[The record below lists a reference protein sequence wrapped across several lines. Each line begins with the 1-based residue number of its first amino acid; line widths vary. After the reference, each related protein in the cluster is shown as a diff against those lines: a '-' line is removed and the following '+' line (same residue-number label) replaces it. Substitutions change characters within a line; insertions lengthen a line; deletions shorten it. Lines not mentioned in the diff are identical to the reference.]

1 LAEQPQSSA
10 DHDAELRRLHGK
22 LAAFAWVGS
31 SLFLF
36 ITSPSAN
43 VFSVEAAAFVLVGML
58 GAALVFGNAGY
69 WLQRVVVSVSVD
81 RFSGVRQE
89 LGARIVHGVGIVLT
103 VAEVAAVFLV
113 ARWLFG
119 IVTGEHG

>member
-1 LAEQPQSSA
+1 MTEQPQSSA
-10 DHDAELRRLHGK
+10 DHEAELRRLHGK

-36 ITSPSAN
+36 ITSSSAN
-43 VFSVEAAAFVLVGML
+43 VFSVQAAAFVVVGML
-58 GAALVFGNAGY
+58 GAALVFGNVGY
-69 WLQRVVVSVSVD
+69 WLQRAVVSVSVD
-81 RFSGVRQE
+81 KLAGLRPE

-103 VAEVAAVFLV
+103 LAEVAAVFLV

-119 IVTGEHG
+119 TITGEHG